1 MVRSGCKEFKERF
14 ALLNGRCI
22 FYKHVL
28 GKMDCY
34 STSRN
39 YLKLRVISQV
49 ATAWQ
54 CPPKPRCPLICV
66 FSGCEGHS
74 QCLQACQMTKNPL
87 VWEKV
92 KIHRVELCFNGTKIN
107 FLWSTNLELWKMDCL
122 WRAYSWLGKML
133 IEWVDGGGK
142 ARTRQGHAGLW
153 VFWNHCR
160 EQKLR
165 WAKPIIS
172 PQFLF
177 GPGAQ
182 WFLKNHLLPHVEY
195 SGGQGLGEN
204 GMGS

>member
-1 MVRSGCKEFKERF
+1 MIQNEGKYLVFFAGDWKERCHTHISRERKMVRSGCKEFKERF

-107 FLWSTNLELWKMDCL
+107 FL
-122 WRAYSWLGKML
+122 
-133 IEWVDGGGK
+133 
-142 ARTRQGHAGLW
+142 
-153 VFWNHCR
+153 
-160 EQKLR
+160 
-165 WAKPIIS
+165 
-172 PQFLF
+172 
-177 GPGAQ
+177 
-182 WFLKNHLLPHVEY
+182 
-195 SGGQGLGEN
+195 
-204 GMGS
+204 